1 MWDGVACECVAVMSA
16 LHRVT
21 EVGDSYDD
29 TAGAHSIRITLAGLL
44 PGGVLVRLTLRAR
57 TRIGRMTPPLFRSN
71 RSMPPLSDQDEFSS
85 TTKIRIIQATH
96 PNVRVPPRK
105 LCIQN
110 NQTDRP
116 NPVLSYYQN
125 SNGDIGTYQSVTPHS
140 TINSAIPVQKPASA
154 IANGSPGCTLL

>member
-1 MWDGVACECVAVMSA
+1 MWDGVACKCVAVMSA
-16 LHRVT
+16 LHGVI
-21 EVGDSYDD
+21 EAGDSYDD
-29 TAGAHSIRITLAGLL
+29 AASAHSIRIALAGLL
-44 PGGVLVRLTLRAR
+44 PGGVLGRLTLRAR
-57 TRIGRMTPPLFRSN
+57 TRIGKMTLPPFHSN

-96 PNVRVPPRK
+96 PDVRVPPRK

-116 NPVLSYYQN
+116 NLSLSYCQD